1 MKEEIK
7 PMLASTF
14 SGQDV
19 SGWFMQEKFDGI
31 RAVWDGETLWTRE
44 GHRINAPA
52 WWLASLPAGIA
63 LDGELWAGRGGFSRV
78 LSVYRR
84 ASATADEWRGL
95 SFVAF
100 DAPSHP
106 GRAKD
111 RRAFIGTLGV
121 ECAATLDCMGV
132 EHAVEFMRCVVS
144 AGGEGI
150 VLRDPSAPY
159 AAGRRSR
166 ALLKMKPG
174 EGA

>member
-1 MKEEIK
+1 MKEELK
-7 PMLASTF
+7 PMLAATF

-19 SGWFMQEKFDGI
+19 SGWMMQEKFDGI

-44 GHRINAPA
+44 GHSIEAPA

-84 ASATADEWRGL
+84 ASATDGERRGL
-95 SFVAF
+95 FFVAF
-100 DAPSHP
+100 DAPLHP
-106 GRAKD
+106 GAYSE
-111 RRAFIGTLGV
+111 RRAFIGTVGV
-121 ECAATLDCMGV
+121 DCAATFDCPCT
-132 EHAVEFMRCVVS
+132 EQAVEFMRCVV
-144 AGGEGI
+144 ADGGEGI
-150 VLRDPSAPY
+150 VLRDPAARY

-166 ALLKMKPG
+166 SILKMKPG